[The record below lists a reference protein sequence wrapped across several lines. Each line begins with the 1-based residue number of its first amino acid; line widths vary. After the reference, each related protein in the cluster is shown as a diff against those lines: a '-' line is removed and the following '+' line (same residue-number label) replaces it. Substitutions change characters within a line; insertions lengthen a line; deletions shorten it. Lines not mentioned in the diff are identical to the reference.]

1 MVEKEDVDV
10 EKGVGFGENG
20 EDYVRIEMVE
30 KENRIS
36 KEERNIKRLFYEKDE
51 KMKNVIKIEGKR
63 QKELKNLRD
72 GKCLK
77 DGI

>member
-63 QKELKNLRD
+63 
-72 GKCLK
+72 
-77 DGI
+77 